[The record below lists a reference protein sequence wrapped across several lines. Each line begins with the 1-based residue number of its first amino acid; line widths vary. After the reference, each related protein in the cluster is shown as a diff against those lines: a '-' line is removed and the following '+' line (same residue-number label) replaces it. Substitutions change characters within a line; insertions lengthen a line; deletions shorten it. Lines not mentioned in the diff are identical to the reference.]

1 MAKKSI
7 TNREISL
14 IKTMVFS
21 RKMKNR
27 DIQFYFNRPDR
38 PVNSGRITQIRDGSY
53 GPEVLQATEEEL
65 DTFLADSSTTVSR
78 ALGEIAEPTLAEIAI
93 SFFEK
98 RGKSGWFL
106 KTHENERVEAKQ
118 NFALKPEHRFAD
130 PLRSIAGLA
139 NNEGG
144 FIFFGIKDQPDGS
157 LQVVGM
163 SDDAFSKADP
173 ADLNRCLAGAFV
185 PVPTFATFMIELDGK
200 SVGVIHVEKHHH
212 APVVALKNVNN
223 EFREGAIYYRYVGE
237 TRPIKPGELHRI
249 IAHREQK
256 AVAEFASR
264 MSKVA
269 SGETATLNLDNGK
282 IEGKA
287 ASFMIGEDLLPKIQF
302 LREGEFK
309 EQVGA
314 AALRLVG
321 DVSAVQT
328 GAHKTVRTN
337 VTDEATLLNYLRDEV
352 VAEPLAY
359 VLHSAS
365 GSRGWLPQ
373 FHYARASNLPLA
385 DLIEKLKL
393 ERQSHR
399 RTEALQRLSGKK
411 TAFQKPVGKGILRR
425 NEALR
430 GGLQVPVTLSDVP
443 SLARGIQALPDD
455 AEVDFGILKDL
466 LIKALDLTS
475 GASPKH
481 GSARSQVYRAACRLD
496 ELEYGRHLA
505 ERDMKIAA
513 VVEDLLDKATISTPD
528 GEARS

>member
-7 TNREISL
+7 TDREIAL

-27 DIQFYFNRPDR
+27 DIQFHFNRPDR

-53 GPEVLQATEEEL
+53 GPEVLHATEEDL
-65 DTFLADSSTTVSR
+65 DAFLAACLPRDAIGPESSS
-78 ALGEIAEPTLAEIAI
+78 EPTLAEIAF

-98 RGKSGWFL
+98 RGRSGWFL

-139 NNEGG
+139 NNDGG

-163 SDDAFSKADP
+163 NDDAFSKADP

-185 PVPTFATFMIELDGK
+185 PVPTFATFTMEVDGK
-200 SVGVIHVEKHHH
+200 SVGVIYVEKHHH

-223 EFREGAIYYRYVGE
+223 EFREGTIYYRYVGE

-256 AVAEFASR
+256 AVAEFARR

-269 SGETATLNLDNGK
+269 SGQTATLDLDNGK
-282 IEGKA
+282 VEGKA
-287 ASFMIGEDLLPKIQF
+287 ASFVIGEDLLPKIQF

-321 DVSAVQT
+321 DVSAIQS
-328 GAHKTVRTN
+328 GAQKTVRTN

-373 FHYARASNLPLA
+373 FYYARASNLPVA

-399 RTEALQRLSGKK
+399 RTDAIQRLSGKK
-411 TAFQKPVGKGILRR
+411 TAFQKAVGKATLRR
-425 NEALR
+425 DEALR
-430 GGLQVPVTLSDVP
+430 CELPVPGTLSDVP
-443 SLARGIQALPDD
+443 SFAGGIQALPDD
-455 AEVDFGILKDL
+455 ADVDFGILKEL

-496 ELEYGRHLA
+496 ELEHRKHLVD
-505 ERDMKIAA
+505 RDIKIAA
-513 VVEDLLDKATISTPD
+513 AVEDLLDNATITTPD
-528 GEARS
+528 G